1 MKDAS
6 FGEGEKVLLIW
17 MELFKLSSSI
27 WDDKDSLWLDDD
39 DRGVL
44 SEDNRYYFMVDDVFW
59 DVI

>member
-39 DRGVL
+39 DRGAL